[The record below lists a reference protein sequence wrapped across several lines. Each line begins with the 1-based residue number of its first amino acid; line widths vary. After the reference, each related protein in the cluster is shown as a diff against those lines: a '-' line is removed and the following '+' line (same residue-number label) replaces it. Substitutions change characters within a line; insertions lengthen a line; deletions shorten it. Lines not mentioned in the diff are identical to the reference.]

1 MDRPGC
7 RRETQIMT
15 TNCTPSRP
23 LPVRLLGGS
32 GKSGRRIAAR
42 LAAAGHQA
50 QALSRSGEPRFDWS
64 DPETYA
70 RALAGADAA
79 YLAYYPDIS
88 FAGAAEEVRAVVE
101 VAAQQGVRR
110 VVLLS
115 GRGEPDAEPAEDAL
129 RSVANRAGM
138 AWTVVRCAWF
148 MQNFSEHFLL
158 EPVLDGTIALPA
170 GAVREPFVDLEDV
183 AAVVVSALTE
193 TGHHGG
199 TYDLTGPELLDFAT
213 VARTLTAV
221 VGREIQFLDV
231 TPAGYADAAR
241 AAGVPEEEI
250 EPLTEL
256 FNRVLDGHNAVLTP
270 DLETLLGRPGGTFAA
285 YARRT
290 ADTGVWHSAGHAR
303 EASVRA

>member
-1 MDRPGC
+1 MDRPD
-7 RRETQIMT
+7 RRGETQIMA
-15 TNCTPSRP
+15 TNSTPFPP
-23 LPVRLLGGS
+23 LSVRLLGGS
-32 GKSGRRIAAR
+32 GKTGRRVADR
-42 LAAAGHQA
+42 LAAAGHQP
-50 QALSRSGEPRFDWS
+50 QAVSGSSEPRFDWS
-64 DPETYA
+64 DPETHA

-88 FAGAAEEVRAVVE
+88 FPGAAEEVRAVVE
-101 VAAQQGVRR
+101 VAARQDVRR

-138 AWTVVRCAWF
+138 SWTVVRCAWF
-148 MQNFSEHFLL
+148 MQNFSEHLLL
-158 EPVLDGTIALPA
+158 EPVRDGTIALPA

-183 AAVVVSALTE
+183 AEVVVSALTE
-193 TGHHGG
+193 AGHHGR

-221 VGREIQFLDV
+221 VGREIQYLDV
-231 TPAGYADAAR
+231 TPAAYADAAR
-241 AAGVPEEEI
+241 AAGVPEGEI
-250 EPLTEL
+250 APLTEL
-256 FNRVLDGHNAVLTP
+256 FRRVLDGHNAVLTS
-270 DLETLLGRPGGTFAA
+270 DLETLLGRPGGTFAG

-290 ADTGVWHSAGHAR
+290 ADSGVWRSAGPAR